1 MSSLMG
7 RMEIANLCVE
17 TCLGVREGEKVLV
30 IADREHLEYGEAL
43 SAAANLKGA
52 KTAITILPDPKHY
65 EMEPSEMVVAAMNSA
80 DVLIVALASLAGNQF
95 AHTKARKE
103 AVENGV
109 RYGGFRVPP
118 PGSRITPE
126 DLRET
131 GE

>member
-1 MSSLMG
+1 MASLQE
-7 RMEIANLCVE
+7 RMEIASLCVD
-17 TCLGVREGEKVLV
+17 TCLGIKEGEKVLV

-65 EMEPSEMVVAAMNSA
+65 EMEPSEMVVAAMNAA
-80 DVLIVALASLAGNQF
+80 DVLIIALSELANNQF

-103 AVENGV
+103 ATENGV
-109 RYGGFRVPP
+109 RFGGFRILP
-118 PGSRITPE
+118 PGSRLTRE
-126 DLRET
+126 DLVET